1 MAKRGA
7 ALHYPARSKPMT
19 YLSNSVSSEG
29 PLARAWPEAGVSRV
43 PYWVYTDAGIY
54 RRELERIFYGPNW
67 CYVGLAAEIP
77 EAGDFKTTMIG
88 ERPVIVV
95 RGADGAIGVLENRCA
110 HRGVK
115 FCLQDFGRGREFVCP
130 YHQWTYDLAGKLTG
144 VAFLRGVK
152 RKGGM
157 PEDFRLDEHNLN
169 RLAVTERN
177 GVIFASFDRA
187 VPAFA
192 DYLGAEM
199 LAYFDRVFDG
209 RRLEI
214 LGYSRQRI
222 PGNWKLMMEN
232 IKDPYHPGLLHV
244 FFVNFG
250 LFRADQPARIEMDET
265 GMHGVLVSQKGEQV
279 KNEVTASM
287 RSFDANLALAD
298 DRILDPVKEYAGPE
312 TVVMQT
318 LFPNIILQQQA
329 NSLSTRHIWP
339 KGPGAFDFVWT
350 HFTYADDP
358 PEMKRR
364 RLRQANMFG
373 PAGFVSLDDGEVIEM
388 AQRGFAAHEDEA
400 AVVEMGGRGTA
411 DTDYMVT
418 EASIRKFYGH
428 YRRVMEL

>member
-1 MAKRGA
+1 MTEPAVIDRRHDAADAA
-7 ALHYPARSKPMT
+7 ALR
-19 YLSNSVSSEG
+19 
-29 PLARAWPEAGVSRV
+29 RWPGSDTSRI
-43 PYWVYTDAGIY
+43 PYWLYTDAAIY
-54 RRELERIFYGPNW
+54 RRELDRIFYGPHW

-77 EAGDFKTTMIG
+77 EPGDFKTTMIG

-95 RGADGAIGVLENRCA
+95 RGEAGELSVLENRCA
-110 HRGVK
+110 HRGVS
-115 FCLQDFGRGREFVCP
+115 FCLKDFGNNREFVCP
-130 YHQWTYDLAGKLTG
+130 YHQWTYDLGGRLTA

-152 RKGGM
+152 RRGGM
-157 PEDFRLDEHNLN
+157 PADFRLEEHGLT
-169 RLAVTERN
+169 RLAVAERH
-177 GVIFASFDRA
+177 GVVFASFD
-187 VPAFA
+187 PATPDFA
-192 DYLGAEM
+192 SYLGPKM
-199 LAYFDRVFDG
+199 LAYFDRLFDG

-279 KNEVTASM
+279 RNEVTAGM
-287 RSFDANLALAD
+287 RRFDLDLALAD
-298 DRILDPVKEYAGPE
+298 DRILDPVKEFPGSE

-318 LFPNIILQQQA
+318 LFPNIILQQQT

-339 KGPGAFDFVWT
+339 KGPGSFDFVWT
-350 HFTYADDP
+350 HFGYADDTA
-358 PEMKRR
+358 EMRRR

-388 AQRGFAAHEDEA
+388 AQRGFGPHDEA
-400 AVVEMGGRGTA
+400 QAVVEMGGRGTE

-418 EASIRKFYGH
+418 EASIRKFYAY
-428 YRRVMEL
+428 YRGVMGL